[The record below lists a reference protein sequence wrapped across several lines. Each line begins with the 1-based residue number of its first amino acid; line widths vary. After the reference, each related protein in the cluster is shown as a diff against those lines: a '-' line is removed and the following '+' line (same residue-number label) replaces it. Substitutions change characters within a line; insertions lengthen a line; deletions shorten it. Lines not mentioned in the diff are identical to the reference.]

1 MPPGQKRPS
10 GSPDGLLHR
19 YVLRASVAGL
29 TNQHALFSWARIKR
43 IGAAAAVPFA
53 RDFDPNERR

>member
-19 YVLRASVAGL
+19 YVLRASVAGF
-29 TNQHALFSWARIKR
+29 TSQHALFSWARVR
-43 IGAAAAVPFA
+43 GIGAGC
-53 RDFDPNERR
+53 RGTLRTFDPNQRR